1 MKKILKKEIVNK
13 LGELFK
19 EYYPPDRYELNPAI
33 LNFSNKETK
42 ITIGLE
48 YELPYELRFE
58 ISLVKLNPSISR
70 IKKIIF
76 PEIPTGY
83 VLYKLQEAVDNI
95 EEFGY
100 LKKVRYWDI
109 AGVND
114 CDRIYTDHVN
124 FMNNIGNEFLNR
136 YSTLE
141 GIHNNL
147 NIKFINEF
155 DPNGDMAHYQK
166 GKSFFGDREM
176 LSGLIAAYLVDYDD
190 IDNLIHLYKKLYYHI
205 NTHKLIDRVR
215 DYFEN
220 NIIVNQNVTVEEKNI
235 SIPIEEDDNKKKEIK
250 IPEVAMNQKNE
261 GIEENTDIEV
271 EIKSTS
277 DAVSEYLKGNVE
289 KVKEWIRKDRN
300 ELGEFVILLEDAYR
314 EEGKELYE
322 EDFIE
327 LLDKIYPQK
336 NSPAV

>member
-19 EYYPPDRYELNPAI
+19 EYYPPDRYERDPA
-33 LNFSNKETK
+33 LLRFSNKETK

-48 YELPYELRFE
+48 YELPYELRFK

-70 IKKIIF
+70 IKEIIF
-76 PEIPTGY
+76 PEIPTGF
-83 VLYKLQEAVDNI
+83 VLLKLQEAVDNI

-109 AGVND
+109 TGVND

-190 IDNLIHLYKKLYYHI
+190 IDNLIHLYKKLHSHI
-205 NTHKLIDRVR
+205 NMHKLIDRVR

-220 NIIVNQNVTVEEKNI
+220 NIIVNQNVTVGEKNI

-250 IPEVAMNQKNE
+250 IPEMAMNKKNE

-277 DAVSEYLKGNVE
+277 DAVSEYLKGNEE
-289 KVKEWIRKDRN
+289 KVIEWLKKDRR
-300 ELGEFVILLEDAYR
+300 ELGEFVILLEDTYR
-314 EEGKELYE
+314 DDGKELYE
-322 EDFIE
+322 EDIFE
-327 LLDKIYPQK
+327 LLEKMYPQK
-336 NSPAV
+336 NS